1 MKRKFNLKNL
11 HPSVERFFRMQ
22 PRAYGAEDID
32 TMENRIALMDAL
44 YEIDKRDKKGH
55 PQYGLYTGLF
65 KQYIKS

>member
-1 MKRKFNLKNL
+1 
-11 HPSVERFFRMQ
+11 
-22 PRAYGAEDID
+22 
-32 TMENRIALMDAL
+32 L